1 MSFIFLR
8 MFKNEIKGKNMKQMK
23 TLLLSGMTILAL
35 TACGSDQ
42 ATVTNE
48 RNTTQ
53 LEENPNSTEPN
64 GNNNTP
70 TQQDTNT
77 TNERNSTQVEENP
90 NSTEINGDNNQ
101 AYIAPT
107 EFTEDLLVGKYFY
120 ENEDAN
126 EDGIL
131 SKYEWLQI
139 HFLSNTQLISA
150 MDGVQHPITTYK
162 IEEGKIFFTVV
173 EDGETHIDIATLES
187 ANPLELKFSTT
198 DGDFPTWT
206 FEVPLKE
213 KLLLGKTFSMKS
225 NNIDYTV
232 NYDNNHILKISS
244 TEKNSEGTYEVKDGI
259 LHYTINNEKHTQRLI
274 KVTKEGNLLMWDVNK
289 LKVIWYYLAK

>member
-1 MSFIFLR
+1 
-8 MFKNEIKGKNMKQMK
+8 MK
-23 TLLLSGMTILAL
+23 TLLLSGITILAL
-35 TACGSDQ
+35 ASCGSTQ
-42 ATVTNE
+42 
-48 RNTTQ
+48 TTTTDA
-53 LEENPNSTEPN
+53 NNSTQGGELSNPTETN
-64 GNNNTP
+64 GHNNTP
-70 TQQDTNT
+70 TQQDANT
-77 TNERNSTQVEENP
+77 TNERNSTQLEQNP
-90 NSTEINGDNNQ
+90 NSTEMNGNSNHQ
-101 AYIAPT
+101 SYIAPT
-107 EFTEDLLVGKYFY
+107 EFTEDLIVGKYFY

-139 HFLSNTQLISA
+139 HFLSNTQLSSA
-150 MDGVQHPITTYK
+150 MNGVQHPPATYR

-187 ANPLELKFSTT
+187 ASPLELKFSTT

-213 KLLLGKTFSMKS
+213 KMLVGKTFSMKS

-244 TEKNSEGTYEVKDGI
+244 TEKDSEGTYEVKDSI

-289 LKVIWYYLAK
+289 LKVIWYYLVK